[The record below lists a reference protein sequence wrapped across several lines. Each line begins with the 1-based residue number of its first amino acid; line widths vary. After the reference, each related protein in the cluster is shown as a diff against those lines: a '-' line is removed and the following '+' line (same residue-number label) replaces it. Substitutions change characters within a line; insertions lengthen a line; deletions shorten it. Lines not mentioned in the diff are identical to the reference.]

1 MQEYSQP
8 QPHLRMDDPHTVYS
22 QSRDPNGI
30 IMVES
35 NPHGAYKQ
43 QQVESAAA
51 SNGKKKNKKKN
62 KNKVGGDDASSKS
75 NQMQS
80 MGGNAG
86 SERMVRK
93 IFLIDDFKEFLL
105 KYSHR

>member
-1 MQEYSQP
+1 MQDYSGQP
-8 QPHLRMDDPHTVYS
+8 QRMDDQHTIYS
-22 QSRDPNGI
+22 QGRDPNGI

-35 NPHGAYKQ
+35 NPHSAYKQ
-43 QQVESAAA
+43 QVESVAA

-86 SERMVRK
+86 NERMV
-93 IFLIDDFKEFLL
+93 
-105 KYSHR
+105 